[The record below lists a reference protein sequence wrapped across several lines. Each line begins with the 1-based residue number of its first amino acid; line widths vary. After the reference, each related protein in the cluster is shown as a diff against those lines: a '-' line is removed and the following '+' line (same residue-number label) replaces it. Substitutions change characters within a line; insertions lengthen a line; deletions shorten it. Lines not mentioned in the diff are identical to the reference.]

1 MLQAGADDILKGKP
15 MSRQDRIIALL
26 DEQFSPNHL
35 DVRDV
40 SAQHHGHAGW
50 REGGE
55 THFEVSIRA
64 AGLSALSWIEA
75 HRAVNDA
82 LACELEAGL
91 HALQIQILR

>member
-1 MLQAGADDILKGKP
+1 MP
-15 MSRQDRIIALL
+15 RRDRIITILE
-26 DEQFSPNHL
+26 DRFQPQHL

-55 THFEVSIRA
+55 THFEVEISA
-64 AGLSALSWIEA
+64 EALSGLSRIDA
-75 HRAVNDA
+75 HRAVNEA
-82 LACELEAGL
+82 LADELAGGL

>member
-1 MLQAGADDILKGKP
+1 MP
-15 MSRQDRIIALL
+15 RRDRIITILE
-26 DEQFSPNHL
+26 DRFSPDHL

-55 THFEVSIRA
+55 THFEVDIRA
-64 AGLSALSWIEA
+64 EPLSAVSRIDA

-82 LACELEAGL
+82 LSGELAEGL
-91 HALQIQILR
+91 HALQIKILR